1 VGTVTSIATTGPI
14 TGGTITGSGTIG
26 ITQATTSTDGYLSS
40 TDWNTFN
47 NKQNTLT
54 LTTTGNSGSAT
65 LVGATLNIP
74 NYTLS
79 GLGGVPDSRTL
90 TINGTSY
97 DLSANRTWSVGT
109 VTSITFS
116 GPLTGGTI
124 TGSGT
129 VGITQATTSTSGYL
143 SSTDWNTFNNKQNA
157 LTNPV
162 TGTGT
167 ANYLAKFVVTGSSIT
182 SGLLYDSGSAI
193 GLGTASID
201 ASALFQMDSTSKGF
215 LPPRM
220 TQAQRTAISSPA
232 EGLIVYQT
240 NGTIGL
246 YIYANATW
254 RSLTMV

>member
-1 VGTVTSIATTGPI
+1 MPET
-14 TGGTITGSGTIG
+14 
-26 ITQATTSTDGYLSS
+26 
-40 TDWNTFN
+40 
-47 NKQNTLT
+47 
-54 LTTTGNSGSAT
+54 
-65 LVGATLNIP
+65 
-74 NYTLS
+74 
-79 GLGGVPDSRTL
+79 RTL

-97 DLSANRTWSVGT
+97 DLSVNRTWSVGT

-129 VGITQATTSTSGYL
+129 VGITQSSASADGYLSSTDWSTFNSKQNAISVTAPITLVGSTIAITQAGASSNGYL
-143 SSTDWNTFNNKQNA
+143 SSTDWNTFNGKQNA
-157 LTNPV
+157 ITLTTTGTSGAATLVGATLNIPQYQSVLTNPV

-167 ANYLAKFVVTGSSIT
+167 AGYLAKFSAASAIADSVLYEGSS
-182 SGLLYDSGSAI
+182 SI
-193 GLGTASID
+193 GLGTATINS
-201 ASALFQMDSTSKGF
+201 SALFQMDSTTKGF

-220 TQAQRTAISSPA
+220 TQAQRVAIVTPA

-240 NGTIGL
+240 NGVIGL

>member
-1 VGTVTSIATTGPI
+1 
-14 TGGTITGSGTIG
+14 
-26 ITQATTSTDGYLSS
+26 
-40 TDWNTFN
+40 
-47 NKQNTLT
+47 
-54 LTTTGNSGSAT
+54 
-65 LVGATLNIP
+65 
-74 NYTLS
+74 
-79 GLGGVPDSRTL
+79 VPETRTL

-97 DLSANRTWSVGT
+97 DLSVNRTWSVGT

-129 VGITQATTSTSGYL
+129 VGILQASASQDGYLSSTDWSTFNSKQNAISVTAPITLVGSTIAITQSGASSNGYL
-143 SSTDWNTFNNKQNA
+143 SSTDWNTFNGKQNA
-157 LTNPV
+157 ITLTTTGTSGAATLVGATLNIPQYQSVLTNPV

-167 ANYLAKFVVTGSSIT
+167 AGYLAKFSAASTIADSVLYESS
-182 SGLLYDSGSAI
+182 SAI
-193 GLGTASID
+193 GLGTASIN
-201 ASALFQMDSTSKGF
+201 ASALFQMDSTTKGF

-220 TQAQRTAISSPA
+220 TQAQRTAIVTPA

-240 NGTIGL
+240 NGVIGL